1 MYLMTVH
8 SRLSQYVLRTS
19 LSARLHSSICL
30 CSSSVSVFICGLFI
44 VSPRPSSEGPFFFFC
59 GRDENGQAYN
69 FYRISQLGCAAL
81 SEFEDMARQQAAN
94 KRQNATQ
101 NKLAVIGIL
110 VPLVTFLLGLVV
122 EHFTGLLNA
131 AISFFHK

>member
-1 MYLMTVH
+1 MTKLQI
-8 SRLSQYVLRTS
+8 SALKRLENADIRSADIPPGEEEIYGFLSQQGFADFTR
-19 LSARLHSSICL
+19 
-30 CSSSVSVFICGLFI
+30 
-44 VSPRPSSEGPFFFFC
+44 

-69 FYRISQLGCAAL
+69 FYLGCAAL

-110 VPLVTFLLGLVV
+110 VAVAVFALGLIV
-122 EHFTGLLNA
+122 EHCSGFVEFLVSLL
-131 AISFFHK
+131 H

>member
-1 MYLMTVH
+1 MTKLQI
-8 SRLSQYVLRTS
+8 SALKRLENADIRSADIPPGEEEIYGFLSQQGFADFTR
-19 LSARLHSSICL
+19 
-30 CSSSVSVFICGLFI
+30 
-44 VSPRPSSEGPFFFFC
+44 

-69 FYRISQLGCAAL
+69 FYLGCAAL

-122 EHFTGLLNA
+122 EHFTGWLNA

>member
-1 MYLMTVH
+1 MTKLQIAALKRLENADIR
-8 SRLSQYVLRTS
+8 SADIPPGEEEIYGLLSQQGFADFTS
-19 LSARLHSSICL
+19 
-30 CSSSVSVFICGLFI
+30 
-44 VSPRPSSEGPFFFFC
+44 

-81 SEFEDMARQQAAN
+81 SEAENMARQQAAN

-110 VPLVTFLLGLVV
+110 VAVAVFALGLIV
-122 EHFTGLLNA
+122 EHYSGCVEFLVSLLR
-131 AISFFHK
+131 

>member
-1 MYLMTVH
+1 MTKLQIAALKRLEN
-8 SRLSQYVLRTS
+8 SDIKSADIPPGEEEIYGFLSQQGFADFTR
-19 LSARLHSSICL
+19 
-30 CSSSVSVFICGLFI
+30 
-44 VSPRPSSEGPFFFFC
+44 

-81 SEFEDMARQQAAN
+81 SEAENMARQQAAN

-110 VPLVTFLLGLVV
+110 VAVAVFALGLIV
-122 EHFTGLLNA
+122 EHCSGFVEFLVSLL
-131 AISFFHK
+131 H